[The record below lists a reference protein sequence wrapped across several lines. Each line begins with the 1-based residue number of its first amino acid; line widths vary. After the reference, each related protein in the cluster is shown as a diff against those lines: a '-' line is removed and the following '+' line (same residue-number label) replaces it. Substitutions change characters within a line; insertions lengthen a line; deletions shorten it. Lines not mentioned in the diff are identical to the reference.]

1 MSDLHGSNSQK
12 IPDGVSI
19 DSHGIHYR
27 RASDVIPGAIKNA
40 PVERLKNLLALEPQ
54 MPEWYSGAREID
66 RQYLKQLMDER
77 WRLQGVLDQT
87 RGDLKHDINAF
98 AEPLLKKALQ
108 SKFNTVENFN
118 ELSVQLEVPSTIIF
132 GIDTGASRVRQ
143 STLLEAALHNFEEDE
158 TAPGALRNS
167 SGIYRKDSRGS
178 LNLEPAI
185 TLPAFAAVCRSL
197 DIGGQYQRHIKSV
210 LLPETPQA
218 QRTLQQD
225 SVASEKAAFHVAALI
240 ARLKG
245 EISDHAF
252 GKLNQVREDRADI
265 MLYDQPLQSHRLS
278 LMGFRMTGIVL
289 FSAVTEPSQVKREV
303 EALTPAL
310 LSFWIDW
317 SRRIPVL
324 PGQEYDRFKL
334 LQAFFA
340 NGPQGLSD
348 ELLRREDIYQQSRL
362 TGPLI
367 AYVPDDPEHP
377 LKEYPSLTAFMK
389 ALLGQLR
396 NTDYQEFFSR
406 FVAQKDKGQ
415 FFARVN
421 ERLKTFTWHE
431 REPLDMGPWWR
442 ETAVENPDAEPITN
456 QMTGDL
462 WLALFLARRDKAI
475 ADARLIAVP
484 TDDEDANARFKR
496 LTGYLSIGWNLF
508 NFAAM
513 LVPGL
518 GEAMLGIMVAQMLAE
533 VAEGIEDWSKGD
545 KEQASAYFNGVLINF
560 AQLAL
565 MGAGH
570 VLPGTGVAP
579 IKVSPFVEGLK
590 PVEVGGKE
598 RLWNPDLGPYEQPI
612 ALPDG
617 AKASDTGLYRHQDQD
632 LLRLDDKCYAVR
644 QDPDTGR
651 HRLQHPTR
659 ADAYQPLVEHNGA
672 GSWKTE
678 LDQPLEWDKG
688 QILRRLGASVDGFS
702 DETLEQILT
711 ASGVHENVLR
721 RLHVE
726 HETPPALLADTLK
739 RFKAHADAQACAE
752 QILANRIGEEWADYA
767 VRSMTEMGGWPGDK
781 AIEVFQGPGL
791 KGESIKNGY
800 AQASPANTLQ
810 MTRPDLL
817 AGALPERVVGF
828 LDEQALRELLP
839 EWLSGDAQKRAQAL
853 REQWAAQM
861 GQRKRQLF
869 DLLYSRRT
877 RSDDPLVNLL
887 KEDFAEI
894 SISQAKELL
903 GEAHPSDVQHL
914 NEKKRVPLR
923 LAEYAREAAEQLRM
937 TRAYEGLYLDTLHS
951 ADSARLEL
959 HSLAAL
965 PGWPADVRLEVRE
978 YSFEGA
984 LTDSLGPVDAPIRKV
999 LILDEDGKYQAR
1011 DDSDQHLHGADN
1023 LYAAVL
1029 HALPDSQRTAL
1040 GFGINEA
1047 TRLEQAIKAR
1057 PLDRQEFEP
1066 ILRDNP
1072 NYQPTYDP
1080 TGMRLRGGMRGY
1092 ARQAPHDMGL
1102 RLRAQA
1108 LYPDFTSQE
1117 TETLLAQFS
1126 QGEGTVHERLVVL
1139 EAEFN
1144 QLNRSLQRW
1153 MNSPTQAFRFSP
1165 AGVGEWHGREK
1176 IYKALRQCWQRTGPE
1191 GIRAPG
1197 VVRPQELKLD
1207 NIVKLSR
1214 LLETLPKLEANFDH
1228 VTSLSLRNCRLGSG
1242 QLSVLDSFHEVRY
1255 LNLRDNL
1262 LTALPQAVKDMRH
1275 LTHLLL
1281 DGNNIELDALAVDR
1295 LKNLTRMMYLHLRGN
1310 PLKLIPNISRM
1321 PHLLVLLLD
1330 ETGLDS
1336 WPVGLFSQSRPR
1348 SIYLDLR
1355 DNPISRIPEVA
1366 PGSFRAELLARTV
1379 ISRSP
1384 RWISPENLKI
1394 LKSYIESVGMDPER
1408 PYPPLG
1414 VIDSAD
1420 WESGLTERQWQI
1432 KQEVWNAVE
1441 DEFDSVPFFDEI
1453 RRLTQSADFKTGGTY
1468 QTELT
1473 AKVWRMLEA
1482 MARDSELR
1490 IKLFNEATTPTEC
1503 VDGGT
1508 QLFNAMGVQ
1517 VLVHEAYALERADLI
1532 ETQLLELALGKSRLD
1547 ELGAIA
1553 RQRVSERLAKGER
1566 FRRYDADG
1574 EVTGTI
1580 DEVEVHLA
1588 YMTDLAERLDLPW
1601 QARGMQFRS
1610 IAEVSKE
1617 MIEAA
1622 FQRIKALEEGDLL
1635 IDRIFEQP
1643 LWKTWLESTYRE
1655 ELNGLKRRIDA
1666 TIDLQDALQRRAEGT
1681 QLTTEEK
1688 AAVEAEIKGLCSELG
1703 KSETD
1708 FADGKLMTDEDY
1720 VQALDDIDLQITQL
1734 LKKLTQEA
1742 MIRAR
1747 LDRLRIESTQ

>member
-27 RASDVIPGAIKNA
+27 RANDVIPGAIKNA
-40 PVERLKNLLALEPQ
+40 PLARLKTLLALKPQ

-77 WRLQGVLDQT
+77 WRLQDVMDQT
-87 RGDLKHDINAF
+87 QGDLKHGINAF

-108 SKFNTVENFN
+108 SKFNTVEDFN

-158 TAPGALRNS
+158 TAHGVLRSS

-178 LNLEPAI
+178 LSLEPAI
-185 TLPAFAAVCRSL
+185 TLPAFAALCRSL

-210 LLPETPQA
+210 LLPDTPQA

-225 SVASEKAAFHVAALI
+225 SVASEKVAFHVAALI

-245 EISDHAF
+245 DISDHAY
-252 GKLNQVREDRADI
+252 GKLRQIREGQADVT
-265 MLYDQPLQSHRLS
+265 LYNQPLHGYRLS
-278 LMGFRMTGIVL
+278 LMGFRLTGIVL
-289 FSAVTEPSQVKREV
+289 FSAVSEPSKIKQLIDE
-303 EALTPAL
+303 LTPESL
-310 LSFWIDW
+310 RFWSEW
-317 SRRIPVL
+317 SERLPVL
-324 PGQEYDRFKL
+324 PEKAYEQFKL
-334 LQAFFA
+334 LQAFLA
-340 NGPQGLSD
+340 NGSQGVSE
-348 ELLRREDIYQQSRL
+348 ELLRRGDIHQQTRL
-362 TGPLI
+362 SGPLI
-367 AYVPDDPEHP
+367 AYVPDDPDHP
-377 LKEYPSLTAFMK
+377 VKEYPSLTAFMK
-389 ALLGQLR
+389 ELLGQLR
-396 NTDYQEFFSR
+396 NTDYQAFFSR

-462 WLALFLARRDKAI
+462 WVALFLQRRDKAI

-496 LTGYLSIGWNLF
+496 LTSYLSIGWNLF

-533 VAEGIEDWSKGD
+533 VAEGVEDWSKGD
-545 KEQASAYFNGVLINF
+545 KDQASAYFNGVLINF

-570 VLPGTGVAP
+570 VLPGTGVTP

-598 RLWNPDLGPYEQPI
+598 RLWNPDLGPYEQSI

-617 AKASDTGLYRHQDQD
+617 AKASDTGLYRHQGRD
-632 LLRLDDKCYAVR
+632 LLRRDDKCYAVR

-659 ADAYQPLVEHNGA
+659 ADAYQPLLEHNGA

-726 HETPPALLADTLK
+726 QETPPALLADTLK

-752 QILANRIGEEWADYA
+752 QILVNRIGEEWADYA

-791 KGESIKNGY
+791 TGATIKDGF

-810 MTRPDLL
+810 MTWTDLL

-828 LDEQALRELLP
+828 LDEQALRELLD
-839 EWLSGDAQKRAQAL
+839 EWLSGDAQKRTEAL

-894 SISQAKELL
+894 SISQAQELL

-914 NEKKRVPLR
+914 SEKKRVPLR
-923 LAEYAREAAEQLRM
+923 LAEHARKAAEQLRM
-937 TRAYEGLYLDTLHS
+937 TRAYEGLYLDALHS
-951 ADSARLEL
+951 ADTARLEL
-959 HSLAAL
+959 HSLAVL
-965 PGWPADVRLEVRE
+965 PGWPADLRLEVRE
-978 YSFEGA
+978 YSFGGA
-984 LTDSLGPVDAPIRKV
+984 LTDSLGPIDAPIRKV

-1011 DDSDQHLHGADN
+1011 DDRDQHLHGADN
-1023 LYAAVL
+1023 MYAAVL
-1029 HALPDSQRTAL
+1029 HALPDSQRKTL
-1040 GFGINEA
+1040 DFGINEA
-1047 TRLEQAIKAR
+1047 ARLEQTIKAH
-1057 PLDRQEFEP
+1057 PLDRQVFEP

-1072 NYQPTYDP
+1072 TYKPTYDP

-1092 ARQAPHDMGL
+1092 ARQAPHGMGL
-1102 RLRAQA
+1102 RRRAHA
-1108 LYPDFTSQE
+1108 LYPDFTSEQV
-1117 TETLLAQFS
+1117 ETLLAQFS
-1126 QGEGTVHERLVVL
+1126 QGEGTVHERLAVL

-1144 QLNRSLQRW
+1144 QLNRTLQRW
-1153 MNSPTQAFRFSP
+1153 MSSPLESSRFTP
-1165 AGVGEWHGREK
+1165 AGVAQWQARNQV
-1176 IYKALRQCWQRTGPE
+1176 YKALRQCWQRTGPE
-1191 GIRAPG
+1191 GIEAAG
-1197 VVRPQELKLD
+1197 VLRPQTLTFD
-1207 NIVKLSR
+1207 NIPTLSR
-1214 LLETLPKLEANFDH
+1214 LLDTLPKLEANFDH
-1228 VTSLSLRNCRLGSG
+1228 VTALSLRNCRLGSEH
-1242 QLSVLDSFHEVRY
+1242 LSLLDSFHEVRY
-1255 LNLRDNL
+1255 LNLQDNL
-1262 LTALPQAVKDMRH
+1262 LSALPQAVKDMRH
-1275 LTHLLL
+1275 LTHLFL
-1281 DGNNIELDALAVDR
+1281 DGNNIELDAVAVER
-1295 LKNLTRMMYLHLRGN
+1295 LKNLTRMTSLRLRGN

-1321 PHLLVLLLD
+1321 PHLQVLLLG

-1348 SIYLDLR
+1348 SIYLDLSG
-1355 DNPISRIPEVA
+1355 NPISRIPEVA

-1379 ISRSP
+1379 INRGS
-1384 RWISPENLKI
+1384 RWISSENLEI

-1408 PYPPLG
+1408 PYPPRG
-1414 VIDSAD
+1414 VLDSSEWA
-1420 WESGLTERQWQI
+1420 SGMSERQWQV

-1441 DEFDSVPFFDEI
+1441 DEFDSVPFFNEI
-1453 RRLTQSADFKTGGTY
+1453 RKLTQSADFKAGETY

-1473 AKVWRMLEA
+1473 TKIWRMLEA

-1490 IKLFNEATTPTEC
+1490 IKLFNEAATPTEC

-1553 RQRVSERLAKGER
+1553 RQRVSARLVKGER

-1681 QLTTEEK
+1681 RLTTEEK
-1688 AAVEAEIKGLCSELG
+1688 TAVEAEIKGLCSELG

-1708 FADGKLMTDEDY
+1708 FADGRLMTDEDY

-1734 LKKLTQEA
+1734 LKKLTREA
-1742 MIRAR
+1742 MIRAK
-1747 LDRLRIESTQ
+1747 LDRLRIESVQ